1 MSRRRRGNRNV
12 HHHHRH
18 YHDHRTL
25 TVTQRPQSSP
35 VSMLPSTNYNFVNA
49 PSRITTRISNQ
60 TFAPT
65 LTVTPMPMQMPMP
78 PAAQRNSDDSF
89 AAFITGVLSA
99 IVVAASLLGN
109 HSGPKSRK

>member
-65 LTVTPMPMQMPMP
+65 PTVTPMPTP
-78 PAAQRNSDDSF
+78 PVVQQKSDDSF

-99 IVVAASLLGN
+99 LVVAASLLGN
-109 HSGPKSRK
+109 HAGSPRRK